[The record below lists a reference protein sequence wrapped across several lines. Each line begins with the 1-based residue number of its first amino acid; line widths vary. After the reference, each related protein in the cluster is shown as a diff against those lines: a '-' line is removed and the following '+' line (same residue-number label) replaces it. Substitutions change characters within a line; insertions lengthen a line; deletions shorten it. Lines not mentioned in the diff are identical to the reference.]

1 MIRGLPGEIFLA
13 DNEMNKKIVI
23 GAGGTGGHLF
33 PALALAQ
40 ALRSRAVDSDLLF
53 VGGGLEVNRYFD
65 QQAFPFQQVAC
76 GSFVSRK
83 PLDLL
88 RNGYSLALGIAQSI
102 SLFRRF
108 RPDIVV
114 GFGSFYGFPP
124 LAAARALGIPIVLY
138 ESNATPG
145 RVVRLMAPSA
155 VVTGVHFDAT
165 ASRLKGK
172 AVTVGM
178 PLRESVEG
186 DRVVP
191 AIARQCYGLAPTKTT
206 LLIFGGSQGAQA
218 LNEGIV
224 HALPFVCQGVRVPL
238 QVIHF
243 TGREESVIPVRQ
255 AYASHGISCHVA
267 AFETRMGLAW
277 SAADLV
283 LCRSGA
289 GTVAEVRSFAVP
301 AVMIPYP
308 YATDAHQDYNAD
320 VIVTLGGG
328 QKVLQNNLTPS
339 LLASVLISFINND
352 HGMRSAMH
360 QALLKSKQE
369 LSKVTL
375 TDLVWQTLNHS

>member
-1 MIRGLPGEIFLA
+1 M
-13 DNEMNKKIVI
+13 
-23 GAGGTGGHLF
+23 
-33 PALALAQ
+33 
-40 ALRSRAVDSDLLF
+40 
-53 VGGGLEVNRYFD
+53 
-65 QQAFPFQQVAC
+65 
-76 GSFVSRK
+76 
-83 PLDLL
+83 
-88 RNGYSLALGIAQSI
+88 
-102 SLFRRF
+102 
-108 RPDIVV
+108 
-114 GFGSFYGFPP
+114 
-124 LAAARALGIPIVLY
+124 
-138 ESNATPG
+138 
-145 RVVRLMAPSA
+145 
-155 VVTGVHFDAT
+155 
-165 ASRLKGK
+165 
-172 AVTVGM
+172 
-178 PLRESVEG
+178 
-186 DRVVP
+186 
-191 AIARQCYGLAPTKTT
+191 
-206 LLIFGGSQGAQA
+206 
-218 LNEGIV
+218 
-224 HALPFVCQGVRVPL
+224 RVPL

-243 TGREESVIPVRQ
+243 TGREESVIPTRQ